1 MYRFFIAFFTTF
13 IILTPLS
20 SYGQDFVAGFEDIP
34 LYKGMTQQN
43 NNNISFNNEETRYI
57 EATIISD
64 RKISIDEFKSF
75 YIKTLQELGWELKEN
90 SDNLLKFYREND
102 ILDLKIL
109 KITPLKALI
118 SMKNRY

>member
-1 MYRFFIAFFTTF
+1 MFIN
-13 IILTPLS
+13 LTPLN

-34 LYKGMTQQN
+34 LYKGMIQQN

>member
-1 MYRFFIAFFTTF
+1 MYRFFIAFFTMF
-13 IILTPLS
+13 IVLTPLK
-20 SYGQDFVAGFEDIP
+20 SYAQDFVVGFEDIP

-57 EATIISD
+57 EATIISN
-64 RKISIDEFKSF
+64 RKMSIDEFKSF

-90 SDNLLKFYREND
+90 NDNLLKFYREND
-102 ILDLKIL
+102 ILDFKIL
-109 KITPLKALI
+109 RITPLKALI

>member
-1 MYRFFIAFFTTF
+1 MYRFFIAFFTMF
-13 IILTPLS
+13 INLTPLN

-34 LYKGMTQQN
+34 LYKGMIQQN